1 MKFIV
6 LLLFVLPFVSP
17 SVLNPLCGACRLLVG
32 LVHNILAS
40 DLAISIA
47 VDIGKFICSFIQP
60 MSQCELLVGNFRKPV
75 ASLTHALNP
84 APLCSRLHLCTS
96 PRIVEDDDRAYFA
109 RVLTSVPPRLPYT
122 GLFNVSDTYKILV
135 FTDAHVDFSYTEGR
149 SGKCDNNVCCRKD
162 SPRPER
168 PHDKAGKFGHIAKCD
183 LPQITLD
190 SFIQTVGKLN
200 PDVVLSLGDYNGHN
214 AHEQTESTHLQIVE
228 YIGKN
233 LRGNYSGPVYL
244 VTGNHDGF
252 PDGQFDVRRN
262 QSQWILD
269 GYANIAKYWYSD
281 EGVKSV
287 KNYGRFSERVNGTR
301 LRIIGLNNFVMDYT
315 NLFLYENG
323 TDAFGQFK
331 WLEQQLELTANNSE
345 FAIIIGHVAPQ
356 SKSGE
361 RTWGLRYAALME
373 KYANVVKGQFFGHMH
388 EDYFYPIMSFLDP
401 SQLVNVVNIHPALT
415 TYSTV
420 NPSFRVYEMDRD
432 KYDMIDYHQYRLD
445 VAEANKKNEA
455 IWKIAYNFTGRFNF
469 TNLRP
474 ENYLKLLDR
483 MKDAEFFK
491 MMYSIMYTEG
501 PKGRGPP
508 TGEAR
513 ARVMCKYTTAHL
525 YDYLNCTNETFKKTG
540 DYARFLLAGKHLFPK
555 WRYAVDD

>member
-1 MKFIV
+1 MKTIM
-6 LLLFVLPFVSP
+6 LLLALPLVSP
-17 SVLNPLCGACRLLVG
+17 SILNPLCDTCRFLINIA
-32 LVHNILAS
+32 HNILAS
-40 DLAISIA
+40 DFVIDHLIIA
-47 VDIGKFICSFIQP
+47 GKYICSFIQP
-60 MSQCELLVGNFRKPV
+60 ASQCELLIGNFRKPV
-75 ASLTHALNP
+75 VSIVHALNSVT
-84 APLCSRLHLCTS
+84 LCSQMRMCTS
-96 PRIVEDDDRAYFA
+96 PRVVEDEDHAYFSQ
-109 RVLTSVPPRLPYT
+109 VLTSVPPRLPYT

-149 SGKCDNNVCCRKD
+149 SGKCNNNVCCRGD
-162 SPRPER
+162 SPMPKRPQ
-168 PHDKAGKFGHIAKCD
+168 DKAGKFGHIAKCD

-214 AHEQTESTHLQIVE
+214 AHEQTENTHLRIVE

-252 PDGQFDVRRN
+252 PDGQFDVRRG

-269 GYANIAKYWYSD
+269 GYADIAKHWYSN
-281 EGVKSV
+281 EGVESV
-287 KNYGRFSERVNGTR
+287 RKYGRFSERVNGTR

-323 TDAFGQFK
+323 TDALGQFK
-331 WLEQQLELTANNSE
+331 WLEEQLELTANNNE

-373 KYANVVKGQFFGHMH
+373 RYANVIKGQFFGHMH
-388 EDYFYPIMSFLDP
+388 EDYFYPIMSFMDP
-401 SQLVNVVNIHPALT
+401 SNLVSVVNIHPALT

-420 NPSFRVYEMDRD
+420 NPSFRVYEMDKN
-432 KYDMIDYHQYRLD
+432 KYDMVEYHQYRLD
-445 VAEANKKNEA
+445 VKEANARGEA
-455 IWKIAYNFTGRFNF
+455 NWEIAYNFTGLLNF
-469 TNLRP
+469 TNMHP
-474 ENYLKLLDR
+474 ENYLKLLDE
-483 MKDAEFFK
+483 MKNTEFFNK
-491 MMYSIMYTEG
+491 MYSIMYTGG
-501 PKGRGPP
+501 PKGYGPP

-513 ARVMCKYTTAHL
+513 ARVMCKFTTAHL
-525 YDYLNCTNETFKKTG
+525 YDFLKCTNETFKKFG
-540 DYARFLLAGKHLFPK
+540 DYMRFLVAGKYLFPK
-555 WRYAVDD
+555 WKYAVGD